1 MHRTDAIQSAAP
13 DTAVAIETSTLG
25 LHTFEQYAPLIGAAA
40 SERIFSKAEALRTL
54 HVVHISSMNT
64 MGIETG
70 WRMIQG
76 TPAFFVCT
84 NKLHNA
90 LRAPLSSSPKREYRR
105 LLRLRRQIDL
115 ALS

>member
-54 HVVHISSMNT
+54 HVVHISST
-64 MGIETG
+64 FYGAG
-70 WRMIQG
+70 
-76 TPAFFVCT
+76 
-84 NKLHNA
+84 
-90 LRAPLSSSPKREYRR
+90 SRR
-105 LLRLRRQIDL
+105 
-115 ALS
+115 S